1 MDDSDKR
8 DSEKK
13 LHTRLRL
20 WQFPDKYILEPID
33 GFADSYLSISRT
45 DGSINLIGILLKY
58 CELLECSTTQSPKIH
73 TIFGV
78 IGILKLLLVKLL
90 DKRDR
95 LDAIEEIE
103 AKATFWS
110 EEDNQDYLVGV
121 PITSWGDKYCV
132 LQRLHELGNESK
144 LLPLWRQAVS
154 TWLLRGKKKQ
164 RERRK
169 KKEKEGEPRCVPIRH
184 RPPSTIP
191 IQYVMARQQLGFFA
205 AFFAE
210 GRRRLWPSTSLLNTT
225 NEEKPWRRHLLLFSS
240 SPQMRR
246 RLCSFFFS
254 HTKPRHWLFA
264 AMMLQRRCLFA
275 LQQCYLFSDSPL
287 QCCSSMASSSL
298 RHLDAA
304 TTLPLRHCDAV
315 VALPLRRFIVAML

>member
-78 IGILKLLLVKLL
+78 IGILKLLLG
-90 DKRDR
+90 
-95 LDAIEEIE
+95 I
-103 AKATFWS
+103 
-110 EEDNQDYLVGV
+110 
-121 PITSWGDKYCV
+121 

-164 RERRK
+164 REGRK
-169 KKEKEGEPRCVPIRH
+169 KKEKEGEPRCVPIQH
-184 RPPSTIP
+184 RPPSTIL

-210 GRRRLWPSTSLLNTT
+210 GRRRLWPLTSLLNTT

-254 HTKPRHWLFA
+254 HMKPRHWLFA

>member
-45 DGSINLIGILLKY
+45 DGSINLIGIL
-58 CELLECSTTQSPKIH
+58 
-73 TIFGV
+73 
-78 IGILKLLLVKLL
+78 
-90 DKRDR
+90 
-95 LDAIEEIE
+95 
-103 AKATFWS
+103 
-110 EEDNQDYLVGV
+110 
-121 PITSWGDKYCV
+121 
-132 LQRLHELGNESK
+132 QRLHELGNESK
-144 LLPLWRQAVS
+144 LLPLWRQIYGTGKQGFQNRIVLPG
-154 TWLLRGKKKQ
+154 TGGKKKQ
-164 RERRK
+164 REGRK
-169 KKEKEGEPRCVPIRH
+169 KKEKEGEPRCVPIQH
-184 RPPSTIP
+184 RPPSTIL

-210 GRRRLWPSTSLLNTT
+210 GRRRLWPLTSLLNTT

-254 HTKPRHWLFA
+254 HMKPRHWLFA